1 MVTRLS
7 IELLLSFKPL
17 KIDISSE
24 RFELYDRIKKMLE
37 RAEYI
42 ANNHENVRTRLRA
55 MEITV
60 KIASFLAGVLEDAQL
75 DEIEAELQQ
84 LEETA

>member
-1 MVTRLS
+1 MSVELS
-7 IELLLSFKPL
+7 LSFRPL

-37 RAEYI
+37 RAECI

-60 KIASFLAGVLEDAQL
+60 KIASFLAGVLENAQL